1 MGLFSSVY
9 LCSVPRRNSGYPS
22 LSLLPPSA
30 AVDYEVDYEN
40 ASQYIH
46 INKGCGSCARARNL

>member
-1 MGLFSSVY
+1 MGLFFSVY

-30 AVDYEVDYEN
+30 AVDYEVDYAN
-40 ASQYIH
+40 AAQYIH
-46 INKGCGSCARARNL
+46 INKG